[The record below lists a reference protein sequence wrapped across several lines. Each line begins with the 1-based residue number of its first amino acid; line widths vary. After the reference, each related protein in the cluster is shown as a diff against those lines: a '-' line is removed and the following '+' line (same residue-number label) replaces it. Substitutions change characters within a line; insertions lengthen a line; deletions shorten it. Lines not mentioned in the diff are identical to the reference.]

1 MMIPDKYKWL
11 LNEKHPQIL
20 VEAVKLYGIKE
31 TQGKDSTP
39 AIMQWA
45 AELGA
50 KKLGITY
57 QDDSVAWCGLFMA
70 ICAKRAGQSVPAIAV
85 RALSWSNFGNSV
97 KQPMLGDIL
106 VFTRKGGGHVGLY
119 VGEDDQAYHVLG
131 GNQSDTVCIT
141 RIAKDRLTE
150 SRRSIFNFPQPANIR
165 KIKLEKTGNLSHN
178 EA

>member
-85 RALSWSNFGNSV
+85 RAISWLTFGNAV
-97 KQPMLGDIL
+97 KEAMLGDVL
-106 VFTRKGGGHVGLY
+106 VFTRAVGGHVGLY
-119 VGEDDQAYHVLG
+119 VGEDDDAYHVLG
-131 GNQSDTVCIT
+131 GNQSDRVCIT
-141 RIAKDRLTE
+141 RILKNRLTGI
-150 SRRSIFNFPQPANIR
+150 RRSVFIKSQPTNIR
-165 KIKLEKTGNLSHN
+165 KIKLEKLGKISDN